1 MEINVIKKEG
11 EKLELE
17 VNDLTFINLLH
28 ENLWKKKVDYSA
40 FNKDHPYLTKPV
52 LLVKAKDTKKALVEA
67 AEAVADDTEDLKK
80 KFQKAMKG

>member
-1 MEINVIKKEG
+1 MEVNVLKKEG
-11 EKLELE
+11 EKLEME
-17 VNDLTFINLLH
+17 VNDLTFINVLH

-52 LLVKAKDTKKALVEA
+52 LLVKAKDTKKALLDA
-67 AEAVADDTEDLKK
+67 AESVVDDTEELKK